1 MTLKTFVDDLDADP
15 LSLVVANRTAPRPL
29 AEMVEDA
36 FEDQPVDVD
45 ERALPDRDE
54 DVVALVRDGEV
65 VATSP
70 LDALADAL
78 LLVNSDLFRTGARD
92 LPDVEVP
99 DVLAGLDEVPFT
111 LRGYP
116 QSDTEKLLLILV
128 SRYVERTA
136 WEAGEG
142 TFRTSFQR
150 LSRIDDERGTRRV
163 YEALADTGVD
173 THVYGV
179 PDWTPPRALDA
190 TMHGGYGEDFRY
202 AWFVVYVPPD
212 RAAPDD
218 GPDHVA
224 LVAVE
229 TDPGVWAGYWT
240 YSPSAVTELNEYIA
254 HEL

>member
-45 ERALPDRDE
+45 ERSLPDRDE
-54 DVVALVRDGEV
+54 DVVALVRDGAV
-65 VATSP
+65 VATSS

-92 LPDVEVP
+92 LAEVDVP

-142 TFRTSFQR
+142 TLRASFQR

-163 YEALADTGVD
+163 YETLADTAVD

-179 PDWTPPRALDA
+179 PDWTPTRDLGV
-190 TMHGGYGEDFRY
+190 TMHGGYGEDFRR
-202 AWFVVYVPPD
+202 AWFVVYVPQSD
-212 RAAPDD
+212 ASGSA
-218 GPDHVA
+218 GEHAA

-229 TDPGVWAGYWT
+229 TDPGVWEGYWT
-240 YSPSAVTELNEYIA
+240 YSAARVAELNEYIA